1 MWDKIGVVLAV
12 VLPISG
18 VILTIALKV
27 INNKERKV
35 LPSCK
40 EKFDEIESEM
50 KTMKKGSTDRTSIV
64 HAIKGAMDML
74 TEKTIQSERDYKELN
89 RAINKTC
96 TDIEVIKKIIENMEK
111 IVDEIR
117 ENGKINKKNKS

>member
-18 VILTIALKV
+18 VILTIALKI

-50 KTMKKGSTDRTSIV
+50 KTMKKGSTDRESIV
-64 HAIKGAMDML
+64 IAIRAAMDL
-74 TEKTIQSERDYKELN
+74 LKEKTEQSERDYKELN
-89 RAINKTC
+89 QSINKAY
-96 TDIEVIKKIIENMEK
+96 TDVAVIKSEIENMFK
-111 IVDEIR
+111 VVAEIR
-117 ENGKINKKNKS
+117 ENGKNNKKNKE